1 MNIRYFTKG
10 LFFLAIGVG
19 LQACG
24 ADKTPMSESSN
35 DQTAAEQQSKAPN
48 IVLVMTDDQGFG
60 DLSLNHNPVIQTPN
74 IQTLANQSVSFE
86 NFHVDPTCSPTRSAL
101 LTGKHSMRAGVWHT
115 VMGRSFLASE
125 HVTIAEILADNGY
138 DTALF
143 GKWHLGDS
151 YPFRPQDQGFQTS
164 LIHGGGGVGQ
174 SGDYWG
180 NTQFDDFYLRNGK
193 VEKFDGYAT
202 DIWFD
207 EAEQFIRQSSQSDKP
222 FFAYIATNAPH
233 SPYRA
238 KDKDIQVYRDLGLPE
253 EIARFYAMISVI
265 DTGVGKIR
273 NLLDELNI
281 TDNTIFIFMTDN
293 GSSFTPARIGKN
305 NKTIHALTDEISQQV
320 GQEWVFNGGLRGY
333 KSEVY
338 EGGHKVPFYIH
349 YPNGG
354 IDEARKVDT
363 LAAHFDL
370 MPTLMELAG
379 IDASEASEIDGV
391 SLVPVL
397 VDDGALESRKIVVT
411 NQRVDQPRIGRPS
424 VVMDGNWRF
433 VSELDKN
440 TEELYDLASDPSQQV
455 NLINDNPQK
464 AEELRQAL
472 RDWWQD
478 VSKDV
483 GPRVRPIVGN
493 PIENPVRL
501 NANDWMEAE
510 STNVIAWYPG
520 FKTLFLKEKKE
531 GWITQVEKFKSL
543 PWHVEVD
550 NTGTYQISL
559 YFHDKPAQQ
568 PVNRKKAFLKLDGV
582 VYETELD
589 KGAAGA
595 QFTLPLE
602 KGPKA
607 IEGWFADGKDD
618 LESHVPAFYAY
629 IEIL

>member
-1 MNIRYFTKG
+1 MNNRYFSKS
-10 LFFLAIGVG
+10 LFFLIISVG

-24 ADKTPMSESSN
+24 TDEKLISEPHSDATAISQQPKT
-35 DQTAAEQQSKAPN
+35 PN
-48 IVLVMTDDQGFG
+48 IVLLMTDDQGFG
-60 DLSLNHNPVIQTPN
+60 DLSLNQNPVIQTPN
-74 IQTLANQSVSFE
+74 IETLANQSVSFE
-86 NFHVDPTCSPTRSAL
+86 NFHVDPTCSPTRAAL

-115 VMGRSFLASE
+115 VMGRSFLAQE
-125 HVTIAEILADNGY
+125 HVTLAEILSDNGY

-193 VEKFDGYAT
+193 IEKFDGYAT

-207 EAEQFIRQSSQSDKP
+207 EAESFIRQSSKSEKP

-238 KDKDIQVYRDLGLPE
+238 KDEDIQVYRDMGLPE
-253 EIARFYAMISVI
+253 ELARFYAMISVI

-273 NLLDELNI
+273 NVLDELNI

-293 GSSFTPARIGKN
+293 GSSFSPARIGKN
-305 NKTIHALTDEISQQV
+305 NTTIHNLTDQIGQQV
-320 GQEWVFNGGLRGY
+320 GQEWSFNGGLRGY

-354 IDEARKVDT
+354 LSEGRKVDT

-379 IDASEASEIDGV
+379 IDASQAPDIDGV

-397 VDDGALESRKIVVT
+397 ADNAALASRKIVVT

-424 VVMDGNWRF
+424 VVMEGDWRF

-440 TEELYDLASDPSQQV
+440 TEELYYLPSDPSQKV
-455 NLINDNPQK
+455 NLIDAKPEK
-464 AEELRQAL
+464 AKELRQAL

-493 PIENPVRL
+493 PAENPVRL
-501 NANDWMEAE
+501 NANDWMEAAN
-510 STNVIAWYPG
+510 TNVIAWYPG
-520 FKTLFLKEKKE
+520 FKTLFLEEKKQ
-531 GWITQVEKFKSL
+531 GWITQVENFKSL

-550 NTGTYQISL
+550 SSGNYQVSL
-559 YFHDKPAQQ
+559 YFHDKPALQ
-568 PVNRKKAFLKLDGV
+568 PVNRKKAFLKIDGV
-582 VYETELD
+582 VYEADVD
-589 KGAAGA
+589 KGGAGA
-595 QFTLPLE
+595 QFTLPL
-602 KGPKA
+602 KQGPKS
-607 IEGWFADGKDD
+607 IEGWFANSKDD
-618 LESHVPAFYAY
+618 LKSHVPAFYAY
-629 IEIL
+629 VKLL

>member
-1 MNIRYFTKG
+1 MNIRYFAKG
-10 LFFLAIGVG
+10 VFFLIIGVG

-24 ADKTPMSESSN
+24 AEKKPMLEANS
-35 DQTAAEQQSKAPN
+35 DAIAAEQQSKAPN
-48 IVLVMTDDQGFG
+48 IVLIMTDDQGFG
-60 DLSLNHNPVIQTPN
+60 DLSLNHNPVINTPN
-74 IQTLANQSVSFE
+74 IQTLANQSTSFE

-115 VMGRSFLASE
+115 VMGRSFLAAE
-125 HVTIAEILADNGY
+125 HVTVAEILSDNGY

-207 EAEQFIRQSSQSDKP
+207 EAEQFIRQSSKTDKP

-273 NLLDELNI
+273 NVLDELNI

-305 NKTIHALTDEISQQV
+305 HNTIHDLTAEIGQQV
-320 GQEWVFNGGLRGY
+320 GQEWIFNGGLRGY

-349 YPNGG
+349 YPKGG
-354 IDEARKVDT
+354 IDQGRKVDT

-370 MPTLMELAG
+370 LPTLMELVG
-379 IDASEASEIDGV
+379 IDASQAADIDGV

-397 VDDGALESRKIVVT
+397 KDNGSLEPRKIVVT

-440 TEELYDLASDPSQQV
+440 KEELYDLASDPSQQV
-455 NLINDNPQK
+455 NLLNDEPEK
-464 AEELRQAL
+464 AAELRQSL

-493 PIENPVRL
+493 ANENPVRL

-520 FKTLFLKEKKE
+520 FKALFLKEKKE

-550 NTGTYQISL
+550 NSGSYQISL

-568 PVNRKKAFLKLDGV
+568 PVDRKKAFLKIDDI
-582 VYETELD
+582 VYETDVD

-595 QFTLPLE
+595 QFTLPLQ
-602 KGPKA
+602 KGPLSV
-607 IEGWFADGKDD
+607 EGWFANDKDD
-618 LESHVPAFYAY
+618 AESHVPAFYAY
-629 IEIL
+629 MEIL